1 MKIMTVSSAC
11 GPDCHYFRPER
22 GALGPQNEIMLPIVV
37 VVVVVVVITI
47 VVVAVVVVIGKS
59 HTAR

>member
-37 VVVVVVVITI
+37 VVVVITI

>member
-37 VVVVVVVITI
+37 VVVITI

>member
-37 VVVVVVVITI
+37 VVVVVITI